1 MADDDSSFMDGTTA
15 GNAMAESEVEN
26 GIAGAPIV
34 SNIREKSKGV
44 SWDLEL
50 HTSNV
55 ADEPK
60 VLCCIKVGDHVVYFG
75 IELVAYWITQA
86 IY

>member
-1 MADDDSSFMDGTTA
+1 MADDDPSFMAATTA
-15 GNAMAESEVEN
+15 DNAMAESEVEN

-44 SWDLEL
+44 SWNLEL
-50 HTSNV
+50 HMSNV

-60 VLCCIKVGDHVVYFG
+60 VLFCIKVGDHVVYF
-75 IELVAYWITQA
+75 ILSW
-86 IY
+86 

>member
-1 MADDDSSFMDGTTA
+1 MADDDSSFMAGTTA
-15 GNAMAESEVEN
+15 DNAVAENEVEN

-50 HTSNV
+50 HGTSNV

-75 IELVAYWITQA
+75 IELV
-86 IY
+86 